1 MVLEKDT
8 QEREEKIS
16 RISLFFH
23 ERLQGYLE
31 PLLLLLDQYLDRRLV
46 QTFALLT
53 EAILRFR
60 HRNHGLLL
68 SELGAYILSADKAPA
83 GTKRISNLLR
93 SGKWADDLLGD
104 WLRQK
109 AKETMQEWPVQPLL
123 LHWDESVVEKPESIK
138 SEGLSP
144 VRSSKAKRL
153 VRIKAG
159 YFNPPLQRPIHVPG
173 FHWLGLLLMGLHT
186 KPCLYMQQWW
196 STRMEDSPD
205 AATVKLKC
213 LKQAVK
219 DFGRRVIHVFD
230 RGYAGA
236 PWLKVLFKHH
246 QHFILRWN
254 KGYKLVDERGRELPC
269 WQLVRGKRS
278 LSKRLIKDTPR
289 REKRQMGIYYQVV
302 FHPKWPKKK
311 LYLVILRPGK
321 GYLPIYLLTNLKIT
335 SARKAWTIVFCYAR
349 RWQIEAAFRYSKSEL
364 ALESP
369 RLWFWK
375 NRLKLMMILSVV
387 YAFLL
392 SLLQLEQHLINE
404 LLRWGCHRTGKRH
417 QVALVPL
424 YRVRTALMHLW
435 TYTLSQ
441 NSG

>member
-1 MVLEKDT
+1 MVLGRNT
-8 QEREEKIS
+8 REREGKIS
-16 RISLFFH
+16 CISYFFH
-23 ERLQGYLE
+23 DKLQTFLA
-31 PLLLLLDQYLDRRLV
+31 PLLRQLDECLDKRLV
-46 QTFALLT
+46 ETFALLT

-68 SELGAYILSADKAPA
+68 SELGAYIISPDKAPA

-93 SGKWADDLLGD
+93 STKWEHDLLGH

-109 AKETMQEWPVQPLL
+109 AKETMQQWPKQPLL
-123 LHWDESVVEKPESIK
+123 LHWDESVVEKPESLK
-138 SEGLSP
+138 AEGLCA

-153 VRIKAG
+153 ASIKPG
-159 YFNPPLQRPIHVPG
+159 YFNPPLQRPVHVPG

-186 KPCLYMQQWW
+186 KPCLYLQQWW
-196 STRMEDSPD
+196 STRMEEGTDT
-205 AATVKLKC
+205 AAIKQQC
-213 LKQAVK
+213 LKQAIQ

-236 PWLKVLFKHH
+236 PWLKVLFKHS

-254 KGYKLVDERGRELPC
+254 KGYKLVDEKKRELPC

-278 LSKRLIKDTPR
+278 LSKRLIKDAPR
-289 REKRQMGIYYQVV
+289 KEKRQMGIYYQAV
-302 FHPKWPKKK
+302 FHPKWLKRK
-311 LYLVILRPGK
+311 LYLVVLRPGK
-321 GYLPIYLLTNLKIT
+321 GREPMYLITNLKIT
-335 SARKAWTIVFCYAR
+335 SAKKAWRIAFCYAR

-369 RLWFWK
+369 RLWFWQ
-375 NRLKLMMILSVV
+375 NRLKLMMILSIV

-392 SLLQLEQHLINE
+392 SLLLLEQALINE

-417 QVALVPL
+417 QEALVPL

-435 TYTLSQ
+435 YQYLPQ

>member
-1 MVLEKDT
+1 MVLGKDT
-8 QEREEKIS
+8 GERQEKIS
-16 RISLFFH
+16 GISLFFH
-23 ERLQGYLE
+23 ERLQEFLS
-31 PLLLLLDQYLDRRLV
+31 PLLGLLDEYLDKRLV

-68 SELGAYILSADKAPA
+68 SELGAYVLSAHQAPA

-93 SGKWADDLLGD
+93 SGKWSYELLGD

-109 AKETMQEWPVQPLL
+109 AKDTMQHWPVQPLL
-123 LHWDESVVEKPESIK
+123 LHWDESVVEKPESLK
-138 SEGLSP
+138 AEGLSP

-153 VRIKAG
+153 MHIKPG
-159 YFNPPLQRPIHVPG
+159 YFNPPLQRPVHVPG

-196 STRMEDSPD
+196 STRMEEASD
-205 AATVKLKC
+205 AASVKKKC
-213 LKQAVK
+213 LRHAIK

-236 PWLKVLFKHH
+236 PWLKVLFNYS

-254 KGYKLVDERGRELPC
+254 KGYKLKDEKGREMPC
-269 WQLVRGKRS
+269 WQLVRAKRS
-278 LSKRLIKDTPR
+278 LSKRLIKDAPR
-289 REKRQMGIYYQVV
+289 REERQMGIYYQAV

-321 GYLPIYLLTNLKIT
+321 GYSPIYLLTNLKIT
-335 SARKAWTIVFCYAR
+335 SAKKAWKIAFCYAR

-369 RLWFWK
+369 RLWFWE

-392 SLLQLEQHLINE
+392 SLLLLERTLLDE

-417 QVALVPL
+417 QEALVPL

-435 TYTLSQ
+435 TQSISQ

>member
-1 MVLEKDT
+1 MILDKDT
-8 QEREEKIS
+8 RERQEKIS
-16 RISLFFH
+16 GLSRFFH
-23 ERLQGYLE
+23 ERLQE
-31 PLLLLLDQYLDRRLV
+31 FVDPLLVELDHYLDKRLV
-46 QTFALLT
+46 HTFSLLI
-53 EAILRFR
+53 EAIVRFR

-68 SELGAYILSADKAPA
+68 SELGAYILSPDQAPA

-93 SGKWADDLLGD
+93 STRWKYDLLSE
-104 WLRQK
+104 WLRLK
-109 AKETMQEWPVQPLL
+109 AKEQLEKWPKQPVL
-123 LHWDESVVEKPESIK
+123 LHWDESVVEKSESIK
-138 SEGLSP
+138 TEGLCA
-144 VRSSKAKRL
+144 VRSSKASRL
-153 VRIKAG
+153 VRIKPG
-159 YFNPPLQRPIHVPG
+159 YFNPPLQRPVHVPG

-196 STRMEDSPD
+196 STRMKEGCK
-205 AATVKLKC
+205 AATIKQQA

-219 DFGRRVIHVFD
+219 DFGKKVIHVFD
-230 RGYAGA
+230 QGYAGA
-236 PWLKVLFKHH
+236 PWLKVLFQHS

-254 KGYKLVDERGRELPC
+254 KGYNLLDENKRELPC

-278 LSKRLIKDTPR
+278 LSRRIIKDTPR
-289 REKRQMGIYYQVV
+289 REKRRMGIYYQAV
-302 FHPKWPKKK
+302 FHPNWPKKK

-321 GYLPIYLLTNLKIT
+321 GHSPIYILTNLKIT
-335 SARKAWTIVFCYAR
+335 SAKKAWTVVFCYAR

-369 RLWFWK
+369 RLWFWE

-392 SLLQLEQHLINE
+392 SLLILEHHHIQE

-417 QVALVPL
+417 QNALVPL
-424 YRVRTALMHLW
+424 YRVRTALMNIW
-435 TYTLSQ
+435 TQSISQ

>member
-8 QEREEKIS
+8 QERQEKIRGIS
-16 RISLFFH
+16 RFFH
-23 ERLQGYLE
+23 ERFQEFLA
-31 PLLLLLDQYLDRRLV
+31 PLLVELDQYLDKRLV
-46 QTFALLT
+46 HTFSLLT
-53 EAILRFR
+53 EAIVRFR

-68 SELGAYILSADKAPA
+68 SELGAYILSPDQAPA

-93 SGKWADDLLGD
+93 SAKWSHALLSE
-104 WLRQK
+104 WLRLK
-109 AKETMQEWPVQPLL
+109 AKEQLEEWPKQPVL

-138 SEGLSP
+138 TEGLCA
-144 VRSSKAKRL
+144 VRSSKASRL
-153 VRIKAG
+153 VRIKPG
-159 YFNPPLQRPIHVPG
+159 YFNPPLQRSVHVPG

-186 KPCLYMQQWW
+186 KPCLYMQKWW
-196 STRMEDSPD
+196 STRLEEGCK
-205 AATVKLKC
+205 AATIKQQC

-219 DFGRRVIHVFD
+219 DFGKRVIHVFD
-230 RGYAGA
+230 QGYAGA
-236 PWLKVLFKHH
+236 PWLQVLFQHS

-254 KGYKLVDERGRELPC
+254 KAYNLVDKQERELPC
-269 WQLVRGKRS
+269 WQLVRGKKS
-278 LSKRLIKDTPR
+278 LSRRMIKDTPR
-289 REKRQMGIYYQVV
+289 REKRRMGIYYQVV

-321 GYLPIYLLTNLKIT
+321 GYSPIYILTNLKIT
-335 SARKAWTIVFCYAR
+335 SAKKAWTTVFCYAR
-349 RWQIEAAFRYSKSEL
+349 RWQIESAFRYSKSEL

-369 RLWFWK
+369 RLWFWQ

-392 SLLQLEQHLINE
+392 SLLILEHDQIQE

-417 QVALVPL
+417 QDALVPL
-424 YRVRTALMHLW
+424 YRIRTALMNLW
-435 TYTLSQ
+435 SQSISQ